1 MKKTMF
7 LNKAS
12 AELLSL
18 TLVLPFLT
26 LAFSFVLA
34 MYQYSTTI
42 QELDFATYRAC
53 RSAVVCENY
62 NDAMKQATNS
72 ASEILKNDAKYNV
85 KIEQVV
91 YNTKNK
97 TYTTK
102 SNIEWLKGNYIK
114 VTVTEYVDTISPFIS
129 GNKSRTIIMMIERPA

>member
-1 MKKTMF
+1 
-7 LNKAS
+7 
-12 AELLSL
+12 
-18 TLVLPFLT
+18 
-26 LAFSFVLA
+26 
-34 MYQYSTTI
+34 
-42 QELDFATYRAC
+42 
-53 RSAVVCENY
+53 
-62 NDAMKQATNS
+62 MKQATNS